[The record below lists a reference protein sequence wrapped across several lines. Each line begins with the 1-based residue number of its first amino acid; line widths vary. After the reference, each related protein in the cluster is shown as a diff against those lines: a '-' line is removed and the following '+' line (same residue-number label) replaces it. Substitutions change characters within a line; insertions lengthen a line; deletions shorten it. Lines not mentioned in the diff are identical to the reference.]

1 MWFCPPETVGR
12 RVDNGIAE
20 RCVVVG
26 EDCARILIFFATFG
40 SVIPSLVF
48 VGLES
53 GDKRRRY
60 LRTGSLDFFVGDELG
75 VFEGVVGPVVG
86 VVCTVKVISGS

>member
-1 MWFCPPETVGR
+1 
-12 RVDNGIAE
+12 VDNGIAE
-20 RCVVVG
+20 RCVVLG
-26 EDCARILIFFATFG
+26 EDCARTLYFFATFG
-40 SVIPSLVF
+40 GVVPSLVF

-86 VVCTVKVISGS
+86 VACAVKVISWS